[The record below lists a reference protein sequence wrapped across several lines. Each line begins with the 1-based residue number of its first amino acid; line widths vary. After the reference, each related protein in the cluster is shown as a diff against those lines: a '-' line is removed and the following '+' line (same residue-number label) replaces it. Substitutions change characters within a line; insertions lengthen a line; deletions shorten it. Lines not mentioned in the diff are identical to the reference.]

1 MGASER
7 FDRYMDHLSE
17 GLGHLDRHAGLKG
30 YCTGLML
37 PLARKS
43 VEPMAARV
51 DPLHA
56 SARHQSLHHFVAKAE
71 WSASELLRRVAQWV
85 VPQMDFSRGGWWIID
100 DTGFPK
106 KGKHSV
112 GVARQYCGMLGK
124 QDNCQVAV
132 SVSLACEQGS
142 VPVAWQLYLPEDWS
156 KDPVRRQAAGVPE
169 EVRFATKTQIALAQ
183 LRTLLAEGAPHH
195 CVLADAGYGVDTGF
209 RQALSDM
216 GLHYAVGVTSAV
228 SVWAPGIEPL
238 PPKRYSGKGRPP
250 VMPRRTARLQ
260 PVSVKALALSLPAQ
274 AFHTISW
281 REGPNEPLSGRFAAL
296 RVRHAG
302 GNAGKARL
310 RPLQWLLIEWPADQE
325 EPSKYVLSTLPE
337 DTPINDL
344 VGAAHH
350 RWRIERDYQ
359 DLKQDFGLGH
369 YEGRGWRGFHHHASL
384 SIAAYGFLMTERLI
398 ADKPVGG
405 KKNFIERQVPAL
417 PKDYIPRGSPARAAA
432 RGAFDHDTATQPE
445 LSPDR
450 PPRTMPLLRAS
461 KRKATLVWS
470 RDVARWQ

>member
-7 FDRYMDHLSE
+7 FDRYMNHLCE

-37 PLARKS
+37 PLVRKS

-51 DPLHA
+51 DPMHA

-71 WSASELLRRVAQWV
+71 WSDSEMLRRVCQWV
-85 VPQMDFSRGGWWIID
+85 VPQMDFQSGGWWIID

-132 SVSLACEQGS
+132 SVSLACDQGS
-142 VPVAWQLYLPEDWS
+142 VPVAWQLYLPEDWAA
-156 KDPVRRQAAGVPE
+156 DPKRRVQAGVPE
-169 EVRFATKTQIALAQ
+169 ELRFATKTQIALAQ

-195 CVLADAGYGVDTGF
+195 CVLADAGYGVDTAF

-216 GLHYAVGVTSAV
+216 GLAYAVGVTSAV
-228 SVWAPGIEPL
+228 VVWPPGVEPL
-238 PPKRYSGKGRPP
+238 PPKPYSGTGRPP

-260 PVSVKALALSLPAQ
+260 PMSVKALALSLPPQ
-274 AFHTISW
+274 SFHTLSW
-281 REGPNEPLSGRFAAL
+281 REGTNEPLSGRFAAL

-310 RPLQWLLIEWPADQE
+310 RPLQWLLIEWPAGDA

-337 DTPINDL
+337 DTPINAL
-344 VGAAHH
+344 VSAAHQ

-384 SIAAYGFLMTERLI
+384 SIAAYGFLMAERLI
-398 ADKPVGG
+398 ADKPVDG

-417 PKDYIPRGSPARAAA
+417 PKDYVPRGSPARAAA
-432 RGAFDHDTATQPE
+432 RGALDHDTAAQPE
-445 LSPDR
+445 LRADR
-450 PPRTMPLLRAS
+450 PSRSMPLLRQS
-461 KRKATLVWS
+461 KRKATLVT
-470 RDVARWQ
+470 Q